1 MEKPVLKNEIEA
13 KITTVAKVE
22 DNIQEAKDYAL
33 QLKDYY
39 SKLIF
44 TEEQVTEAKEE
55 RASINKIVKKIAD
68 YRKNIVAEFK
78 KPIEVFENT
87 AKETEKILKE
97 TADFVDVQ
105 VKSFEDKEKEEKRH
119 KIEDIFKELIEKEE
133 ISDLI
138 TLDML
143 FDERYLNKTYSL
155 ENVEKDLFEKI
166 RKICQE
172 LQAIKNLNSEHELS
186 LINMYL
192 KDFDLSK
199 VIIENN
205 RLEELKKATKKV
217 EEKKEE
223 IIKEKIET
231 MVKEEVK
238 DDITDPIMTYTLKI
252 TAPLSK
258 QKVLKQFLD
267 LNKMEYVK
275 VIDKEN

>member
-1 MEKPVLKNEIEA
+1 MEKPILKNEIEA

-258 QKVLKQFLD
+258 QKALEQFLD

-275 VIDKEN
+275 IIDKEN